1 MLYDVTFRCGHTRM
15 VNLIGQYEER
25 QRKMLRYNNFVICP
39 DCQAS
44 HSTPHGQYPV
54 SIWGETAKRVRPNY

>member
-39 DCQAS
+39 DCQAAHAAAPAHPTGS
-44 HSTPHGQYPV
+44 PWVEAGRMRPHH
-54 SIWGETAKRVRPNY
+54 

>member
-25 QRKMLRYNNFVICP
+25 QRKILRYNNFVICP
-39 DCQAS
+39 DRQAAYN
-44 HSTPHGQYPV
+44 TPHARHTVPMRDEVDRFRTRY
-54 SIWGETAKRVRPNY
+54 

>member
-39 DCQAS
+39 DCQAAHTTARS
-44 HSTPHGQYPV
+44 KPAS
-54 SIWGETAKRVRPNY
+54 SIWTDAERLRPHY

>member
-1 MLYDVTFRCGHTRM
+1 MLYDVTFRCGHTRL

-39 DCQAS
+39 DCQVALPPAPARPTGSPWVEAS
-44 HSTPHGQYPV
+44 RMRPHY
-54 SIWGETAKRVRPNY
+54 

>member
-25 QRKMLRYNNFVICP
+25 QRKILRYNNFVICP
-39 DCQAS
+39 DCQAAYN
-44 HSTPHGQYPV
+44 TPHARH
-54 SIWGETAKRVRPNY
+54 TAPMRDEVDRFRPRY

>member
-1 MLYDVTFRCGHTRM
+1 MLYDVTFRCGHTRL

-39 DCQAS
+39 DCQVAHAAAPS
-44 HSTPHGQYPV
+44 RPTGSPWVEAGRMRPHH
-54 SIWGETAKRVRPNY
+54 

>member
-15 VNLIGQYEER
+15 VNLTGQYEER

-39 DCQAS
+39 DCQTVS
-44 HSTPHGQYPV
+44 HSASYARPV
-54 SIWGETAKRVRPNY
+54 VSMWGEAERYRPHC